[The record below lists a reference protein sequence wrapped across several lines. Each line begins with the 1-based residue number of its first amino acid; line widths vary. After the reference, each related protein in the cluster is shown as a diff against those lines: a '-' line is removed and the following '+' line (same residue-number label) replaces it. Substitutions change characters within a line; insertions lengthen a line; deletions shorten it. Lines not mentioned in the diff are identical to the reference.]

1 MLVSLYYNGKIV
13 IYMINN
19 HNAFK
24 INVIGI
30 KIMNAIH
37 LVNVMITTL
46 NFVQQI
52 RIVLIKMVDAV
63 IMNMLIAINKWIN
76 RLVKVEA
83 VNKKFVYGIVRNGN
97 AKKFQIHQVVMNQTI
112 LWNFVIFFNV
122 NIIKNFYN
130 ACLKTVMKIKNLS
143 A

>member
-46 NFVQQI
+46 NFVQ
-52 RIVLIKMVDAV
+52 
-63 IMNMLIAINKWIN
+63 
-76 RLVKVEA
+76 
-83 VNKKFVYGIVRNGN
+83 
-97 AKKFQIHQVVMNQTI
+97 
-112 LWNFVIFFNV
+112 
-122 NIIKNFYN
+122 
-130 ACLKTVMKIKNLS
+130 
-143 A
+143 